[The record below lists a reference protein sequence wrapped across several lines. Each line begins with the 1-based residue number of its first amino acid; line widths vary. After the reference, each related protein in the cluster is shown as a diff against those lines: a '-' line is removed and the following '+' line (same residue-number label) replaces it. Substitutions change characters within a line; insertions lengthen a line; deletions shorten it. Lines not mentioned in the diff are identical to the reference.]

1 MKNKM
6 AASRQTNLSAQ
17 VKEIRKEYCDTLDS
31 LTFNSKPIIDTLS
44 EIAKDY
50 ARSIPQIGPPTV
62 VKVIEERIMRVSFLK
77 ENIILQLFH
86 LNIPCHVHKPKYPG
100 LKSSLNE
107 RNEVHGTCF
116 WIISEDTIFFDEKF
130 CEIDSF
136 HFTRLVLNLGYFF

>member
-44 EIAKDY
+44 EIARDY

-62 VKVIEERIMRVSFLK
+62 VKVIEERIMRVSLLK
-77 ENIILQLFH
+77 KLLCYNTFIL
-86 LNIPCHVHKPKYPG
+86 I
-100 LKSSLNE
+100 SLN
-107 RNEVHGTCF
+107 VMK
-116 WIISEDTIFFDEKF
+116 IEK
-130 CEIDSF
+130 
-136 HFTRLVLNLGYFF
+136 

>member
-62 VKVIEERIMRVSFLK
+62 VKVIEDRIMRVSLSK
-77 ENIILQLFH
+77 
-86 LNIPCHVHKPKYPG
+86 KDYYMA
-100 LKSSLNE
+100 
-107 RNEVHGTCF
+107 
-116 WIISEDTIFFDEKF
+116 IISSYYTMS
-130 CEIDSF
+130 CP
-136 HFTRLVLNLGYFF
+136 

>member
-6 AASRQTNLSAQ
+6 AASRQTNPSAQ

-62 VKVIEERIMRVSFLK
+62 VKVIEDRIMRVSLSK
-77 ENIILQLFH
+77 KDYYIA
-86 LNIPCHVHKPKYPG
+86 
-100 LKSSLNE
+100 
-107 RNEVHGTCF
+107 
-116 WIISEDTIFFDEKF
+116 IISSYYTIQA
-130 CEIDSF
+130 
-136 HFTRLVLNLGYFF
+136 

>member
-62 VKVIEERIMRVSFLK
+62 VKVIEDRIMRVSLSK
-77 ENIILQLFH
+77 KDYYIA
-86 LNIPCHVHKPKYPG
+86 
-100 LKSSLNE
+100 
-107 RNEVHGTCF
+107 
-116 WIISEDTIFFDEKF
+116 IISSYYTIQA
-130 CEIDSF
+130 
-136 HFTRLVLNLGYFF
+136 

>member
-44 EIAKDY
+44 EIARDY

-62 VKVIEERIMRVSFLK
+62 VKVIEERIMRVSLSK
-77 ENIILQLFH
+77 KDYYIA
-86 LNIPCHVHKPKYPG
+86 
-100 LKSSLNE
+100 
-107 RNEVHGTCF
+107 
-116 WIISEDTIFFDEKF
+116 IISSYYTMS
-130 CEIDSF
+130 C
-136 HFTRLVLNLGYFF
+136 L

>member
-62 VKVIEERIMRVSFLK
+62 VKVIEDRIMRVSLSK
-77 ENIILQLFH
+77 KDYYIAIISSYYTI
-86 LNIPCHVHKPKYPG
+86 IPCHVYKP
-100 LKSSLNE
+100 
-107 RNEVHGTCF
+107 
-116 WIISEDTIFFDEKF
+116 
-130 CEIDSF
+130 
-136 HFTRLVLNLGYFF
+136 